1 MTTRTEQIRGQ
12 VKQVQELRQLCKS
25 MMEQQ
30 LGFFQC
36 ASDKLDALELDLDVS
51 YAEVAEGGAPNAQ

>member
-1 MTTRTEQIRGQ
+1 MTTRTEQIREQ

-30 LGFFQC
+30 MGLFQRV
-36 ASDKLDALELDLDVS
+36 SDKLDALELDLAVS
-51 YAEVAEGGAPNAQ
+51 YAEEMEGGAPNAQ